1 MRDWHFPYP
10 PPWQDIATL
19 EAHVCTHR
27 DTIRK
32 WMRLYSFPTPAIRGG
47 KELWQWRAVDS
58 WMADNPSIVAEAT
71 ITERVRHAAREAVNG
86 R

>member
-1 MRDWHFPYP
+1 MKDWSFPYP

-32 WMRLYSFPTPAIRGG
+32 WMRSSGFPSPAIRGG
-47 KELWQWRAVDS
+47 KELWQWRQVDS
-58 WMADNPSIVAEAT
+58 WLADNPDIVAGT
-71 ITERVRHAAREAVNG
+71 SLTEEVRRAVNG

>member
-1 MRDWHFPYP
+1 MKDWRFPYP

-32 WMRLYSFPTPAIRGG
+32 WMRLSGFPAPRVRGG
-47 KELWQWRAVDS
+47 KELWSWRDVDL
-58 WMADNPSIVAEAT
+58 WLDLNPDIVAGT
-71 ITERVRHAAREAVNG
+71 SLTEEVRRAVNG